1 MDAYSHGDYYG
12 APLNEEPSVPEGTPL
27 VVDGE
32 MFFEED
38 ELILR
43 DRFLHGARNPLPEVK
58 TKLYRENAEL
68 KRQLKKQREKTSR
81 LVGDKRAL
89 ETQLGEVRKERDV
102 ERLRFTV
109 ERSRSRTPG
118 ANGGGGV
125 IRRPHSTSIGR
136 GGAAPRAGTSMAAQR
151 SNSIPMSLPQRPAT
165 TMGPR
170 RRAAAAASAAGGR
183 RGGRNVGFASPDI
196 PASSPIR
203 GARPGGRPPRKMRPR
218 PSSVPPSRSAAVVGA
233 TPKEPNSARDAPTTA
248 ASASA
253 SASASVDHGGA
264 GGDGRGEFGDSEI
277 GDEEYDDAGVN
288 ENENENENESVAG
301 AGGGRG
307 SPRPGVWSS
316 ASSGRPSTTDTY
328 GGSVWRD
335 NDTPTADNPM
345 HEDPNAMYASRF
357 VGFPLLLNP
366 DCVFVLLF

>member
-1 MDAYSHGDYYG
+1 MDAYAGDYYG
-12 APLNEEPSVPEGTPL
+12 VPLNEEPSMPEGAPL

-89 ETQLGEVRKERDV
+89 ETQLGEARKERDG

-118 ANGGGGV
+118 ANGGGGGGGV
-125 IRRPHSTSIGR
+125 IIRRAHSTSIGR
-136 GGAAPRAGTSMAAQR
+136 GGAAPRPGTSVAAQR

-183 RGGRNVGFASPDI
+183 RGGRNVGFASPDT

-203 GARPGGRPPRKMRPR
+203 GARPGGHPPRKMRPR

-248 ASASA
+248 APA

-264 GGDGRGEFGDSEI
+264 GGNEGGEFGDSEI

-288 ENENENENESVAG
+288 ENENESVVG

-316 ASSGRPSTTDTY
+316 ASSGRPSTTETY

-335 NDTPTADNPM
+335 NDTPTAGNPM

-357 VGFPLLLNP
+357 VGFPL
-366 DCVFVLLF
+366 VV